1 MKTIQPQ
8 TISDL
13 EFDRVLN
20 QLAQRALTQ
29 GGKARCL
36 ALTPMTDQ
44 AAIEIALKE
53 VEEYKA
59 SIGSDQGFPGH
70 HFDAL
75 TEVINQLSIE
85 NSVLELNGFKKIK
98 HVCGTTE
105 TIKRFLKKFD
115 QFYIVLNDYA
125 DQIVYDDKPVILI
138 DSILDRFG
146 QVKDDASQELL
157 FLRKSILR
165 VKSSINK
172 SFSQALSR
180 CAQADFLDEIRESVV
195 DNKRVLAVKAMHR
208 KKVKGVVMGQSKTG
222 SIVYIEPQ
230 QTLEYAQELS
240 SLLYQEIEEIK
251 RLLKW
256 LTNALRPFTSEIA
269 LYEEFLIQVDLWYA
283 KAHYAKAMNAVRPSI
298 TKERTLMLNKA
309 YHPLLLLDHQKQKK
323 TTHPQSISL
332 DKDRRIIVISGP
344 NAGGKS
350 ITLKTVGL
358 LQLMTQSGLLIP
370 VDPSSELCLF
380 KRILTDIGDH
390 QSIENHLSTYSYRL
404 KQMNYFLKKCQKD
417 SLFLI
422 DEFGTGSD
430 PELGGALAETFL
442 EEFYA
447 REAFGIITTH
457 YTNLKLLASELPH
470 ATNANMLF
478 DAQSLE
484 PMYQLFVGEAGSSY
498 TFEVAQKN
506 GIPFGLINRA
516 KKKIAGGKVRF
527 DKTIANLQK
536 ERSGL
541 RNLSKSLKEQ
551 EQTAK
556 VQAEELAQTQ
566 QKVQEKLERYQEV
579 FDANQRLVVLGR
591 KVDQLA
597 ERYLNKWT
605 KKGLLDAL
613 FKLVMQE
620 NAKRAP
626 KTKLNPVGDRAN
638 TAASK
643 GNKGGNNKGKSNN
656 KADSKA
662 ASPSS
667 ETNKKAA
674 FDRELKQEVQQIRA
688 DKKAKKQKQEAV
700 KEQEIVVF
708 NVGDRVRMI
717 DGVAVGTI
725 DKIEKNKLVVNYGTF
740 TTTVKKDYLEKL

>member
-13 EFDRVLN
+13 EFDLVLD
-20 QLAQRALTQ
+20 QVSQRALTQ
-29 GGKARCL
+29 GGKAECL
-36 ALTPMTDQ
+36 AIKPMIR
-44 AAIEIALKE
+44 AADIERSLKE
-53 VEEYKA
+53 VEEFMA
-59 SIGSDQGFPGH
+59 SIGSDQSFPGH

-75 TEVINQLSIE
+75 TEVLHQLSIE

-98 HVCGTTE
+98 QVCLTTDA
-105 TIKRFLKKFD
+105 IKRFLKKFD
-115 QFYIVLNDYA
+115 QFYVVLNQYA
-125 DQIVYDDKPVILI
+125 NHVPYDDQPVRHI

-146 QVKDDASQELL
+146 QVKDNASEELL
-157 FLRKSILR
+157 HLRKSILK

-180 CAQADFLDEIRESVV
+180 CAQADYLDEIRESVV

-208 KKVKGVVMGQSKTG
+208 KKVNGVVMGQSKTG

-240 SLLYQEIEEIK
+240 ALMYQEIEEVK

-256 LTNALRPFTSEIA
+256 LTDALRPYISEITQ
-269 LYEEFLIQVDLWYA
+269 YESFLIQVDLWYA
-283 KAHYAKAMNAVRPSI
+283 KAHYAKAMNAVRPKI
-298 TKERTLMLNKA
+298 TSERELRLIKA
-309 YHPLLLLDHQKQKK
+309 YHPLLFLDHQKQKK
-323 TTHPQSISL
+323 ITHPQSITL
-332 DKDRRIIVISGP
+332 NHNNRIIVISGP

-370 VDPSSELCLF
+370 VDPASELCLF

-442 EEFYA
+442 EEFYT

-457 YTNLKLLASELPH
+457 YTNLKLLANELPN
-470 ATNANMLF
+470 ASNANMLF
-478 DAQSLE
+478 DAKTLE
-484 PMYQLFVGEAGSSY
+484 PLYQLFVGEAGSSY

-516 KKKIAGGKVRF
+516 KKKIAAGKVRF
-527 DKTIANLQK
+527 DKTIASLQK

-541 RNLSKSLKEQ
+541 RNLTKSLKEQ
-551 EQTAK
+551 EQSAMVK
-556 VQAEELAQTQ
+556 ARELADTQ
-566 QKVQEKLERYQEV
+566 KKVQEKLERYQEV

-597 ERYLNKWT
+597 ERYFNKWT
-605 KKGLLDAL
+605 KKGLMEAL

-620 NAKRAP
+620 NSKRTPKAKL
-626 KTKLNPVGDRAN
+626 KTLSQKEDNTRTKGGSSKKQNTKKAISKSGSKKSN
-638 TAASK
+638 KTAAI
-643 GNKGGNNKGKSNN
+643 
-656 KADSKA
+656 
-662 ASPSS
+662 
-667 ETNKKAA
+667 
-674 FDRELKQEVQQIRA
+674 DRELKKEVENIRKA
-688 DKKAKKQKQEAV
+688 KKAKKQQPIVAQEQQV
-700 KEQEIVVF
+700 IELI
-708 NVGDRVRMI
+708 VGDRVRMI

-725 DKIEKNKLVVNYGTF
+725 DKIEKNKVVVNYGTF
-740 TTTVKKDYLEKL
+740 TTNVKKEYLEKV

>member
-13 EFDRVLN
+13 EFDLVLD
-20 QLAQRALTQ
+20 QVSQRALTQ
-29 GGKARCL
+29 GGKAECL
-36 ALTPMTDQ
+36 AIKPMIR
-44 AAIEIALKE
+44 AADIERSLKE
-53 VEEYKA
+53 VEEFMA
-59 SIGSDQGFPGH
+59 SIGSDQSFPGH

-75 TEVINQLSIE
+75 TEVLHQLSIE

-98 HVCGTTE
+98 QVCLTTDA
-105 TIKRFLKKFD
+105 IKRFLKKFD
-115 QFYIVLNDYA
+115 QFYVVLNQYA
-125 DQIVYDDKPVILI
+125 NHVPYDDQPVRHI

-146 QVKDDASQELL
+146 QVKDNASEELL
-157 FLRKSILR
+157 HMRKSILK

-180 CAQADFLDEIRESVV
+180 CAQADYLDEIRESVV

-240 SLLYQEIEEIK
+240 ALMYQEIEEVK

-256 LTNALRPFTSEIA
+256 LTDALRPYISEITQ
-269 LYEEFLIQVDLWYA
+269 YESFLIQVDLWYA
-283 KAHYAKAMNAVRPSI
+283 KAHYAKAMNAVRPKI
-298 TKERTLMLNKA
+298 TSERELRLIKA
-309 YHPLLLLDHQKQKK
+309 YHPLLFLDHQKQKK
-323 TTHPQSISL
+323 ITHPQSITL
-332 DKDRRIIVISGP
+332 NHNNRIIVISGP

-370 VDPSSELCLF
+370 VDPASELCLF

-442 EEFYA
+442 EEFYT

-457 YTNLKLLASELPH
+457 YTNLKLLANELPN
-470 ATNANMLF
+470 ASNANMLF
-478 DAQSLE
+478 DAKTLE
-484 PMYQLFVGEAGSSY
+484 PLYQLFVGEAGSSY

-516 KKKIAGGKVRF
+516 KKKIAAGKVRF
-527 DKTIANLQK
+527 DKTIASLQK

-541 RNLSKSLKEQ
+541 RNLTKSLKEQ
-551 EQTAK
+551 EQSAMVK
-556 VQAEELAQTQ
+556 AQELADTQ
-566 QKVQEKLERYQEV
+566 KKVQEKLERYQEV

-597 ERYLNKWT
+597 ERYFNKWT
-605 KKGLLDAL
+605 KKGLMEAL

-620 NAKRAP
+620 NSKRTPKAKL
-626 KTKLNPVGDRAN
+626 KTLSQKEDNTRTKGGSSKKQNTKKAISKSGSKKSN
-638 TAASK
+638 KTAAI
-643 GNKGGNNKGKSNN
+643 
-656 KADSKA
+656 
-662 ASPSS
+662 
-667 ETNKKAA
+667 
-674 FDRELKQEVQQIRA
+674 DRELKKEVENIRKA
-688 DKKAKKQKQEAV
+688 KKAKKQQPIVAQEQQV
-700 KEQEIVVF
+700 IELI
-708 NVGDRVRMI
+708 VGDRVRMI

-725 DKIEKNKLVVNYGTF
+725 DKIEKNKVVVNYGTF
-740 TTTVKKDYLEKL
+740 TTNVKKEYLEKV

>member
-13 EFDRVLN
+13 EFDLVLD
-20 QLAQRALTQ
+20 QVSQRALTQ
-29 GGKARCL
+29 GGKAECL
-36 ALTPMTDQ
+36 AIKPMIR
-44 AAIEIALKE
+44 AADIERSLKE
-53 VEEYKA
+53 VEEFMA
-59 SIGSDQGFPGH
+59 SIGSDQSFPGH

-75 TEVINQLSIE
+75 TEVLHQLSIE

-98 HVCGTTE
+98 QVCLTTDA
-105 TIKRFLKKFD
+105 IKRFLKKFD
-115 QFYIVLNDYA
+115 QFYVVLNQYA
-125 DQIVYDDKPVILI
+125 NHVPYDDQPVRHI

-146 QVKDDASQELL
+146 QVKDNASEELL
-157 FLRKSILR
+157 HLRKSILK

-180 CAQADFLDEIRESVV
+180 CTQADYLDEIRESVV

-208 KKVKGVVMGQSKTG
+208 KKVNGVVMGQSKTG

-240 SLLYQEIEEIK
+240 ALMYQEIEEVK

-256 LTNALRPFTSEIA
+256 LTDALRPYISEITQ
-269 LYEEFLIQVDLWYA
+269 YESFLIQVDLWYA
-283 KAHYAKAMNAVRPSI
+283 KAHYAKAMNAVRPKI
-298 TKERTLMLNKA
+298 TSERELRLIKA
-309 YHPLLLLDHQKQKK
+309 YHPLLFLDHQKQKK
-323 TTHPQSISL
+323 ITHPQSITL
-332 DKDRRIIVISGP
+332 NHNNRIIVISGP

-370 VDPSSELCLF
+370 VDPTSELCLF

-442 EEFYA
+442 EEFYT

-457 YTNLKLLASELPH
+457 YTNLKLLANELPN
-470 ATNANMLF
+470 ASNANMLF
-478 DAQSLE
+478 DAKTLE
-484 PMYQLFVGEAGSSY
+484 PLYQLFVGEAGSSY

-516 KKKIAGGKVRF
+516 KKKIAAGKVRF
-527 DKTIANLQK
+527 DKTIASLQK

-541 RNLSKSLKEQ
+541 RNLTKSLKEQ
-551 EQTAK
+551 EQSAMVK
-556 VQAEELAQTQ
+556 AQELADTQ
-566 QKVQEKLERYQEV
+566 KKVQEKLERYQEV

-597 ERYLNKWT
+597 ERYFNKWT
-605 KKGLLDAL
+605 KKGLMEAL

-620 NAKRAP
+620 NSKRTPKAKL
-626 KTKLNPVGDRAN
+626 KTLSQKEDNTRTKGGSSKKQSTKKAISKSGSKQSN
-638 TAASK
+638 KTAAI
-643 GNKGGNNKGKSNN
+643 
-656 KADSKA
+656 
-662 ASPSS
+662 
-667 ETNKKAA
+667 
-674 FDRELKQEVQQIRA
+674 DRELKKEVENIRKA
-688 DKKAKKQKQEAV
+688 KKAKKQQPIVAQEQQV
-700 KEQEIVVF
+700 IELI
-708 NVGDRVRMI
+708 VGDRVRMI

-725 DKIEKNKLVVNYGTF
+725 DKIEKNKVVVNYGTF
-740 TTTVKKDYLEKL
+740 TTNVKKEYLEKV

>member
-13 EFDRVLN
+13 EFDLVLD
-20 QLAQRALTQ
+20 QVSQRALTQ
-29 GGKARCL
+29 GGKAECL
-36 ALTPMTDQ
+36 AIKPMIR
-44 AAIEIALKE
+44 AADIERSLKE
-53 VEEYKA
+53 VEEFMA
-59 SIGSDQGFPGH
+59 SIGSDQSFPGH

-75 TEVINQLSIE
+75 TEVLHQLSIE

-98 HVCGTTE
+98 QVCLTTDA
-105 TIKRFLKKFD
+105 IKRFLKKFD
-115 QFYIVLNDYA
+115 QFYVVLNQYA
-125 DQIVYDDKPVILI
+125 NHVPYDDQPVRHI

-146 QVKDDASQELL
+146 QVKDNASEELL
-157 FLRKSILR
+157 HLRKSILK

-180 CAQADFLDEIRESVV
+180 CAQADYLDEIRESVV

-240 SLLYQEIEEIK
+240 ALMYQEIEEVK

-256 LTNALRPFTSEIA
+256 LTDALRPYISEITQ
-269 LYEEFLIQVDLWYA
+269 YESFLIQVDLWYA
-283 KAHYAKAMNAVRPSI
+283 KAHYAKAMNAVRPKI
-298 TKERTLMLNKA
+298 TSERELRLIKA
-309 YHPLLLLDHQKQKK
+309 YHPLLFLDHQKQKK
-323 TTHPQSISL
+323 ITHPQSITL
-332 DKDRRIIVISGP
+332 NHNNRIIVISGP

-370 VDPSSELCLF
+370 VDPTSELCLF

-442 EEFYA
+442 EEFYT

-457 YTNLKLLASELPH
+457 YTNLKLLANELPN
-470 ATNANMLF
+470 ASNANMLF
-478 DAQSLE
+478 DAKTLE
-484 PMYQLFVGEAGSSY
+484 PLYQLFVGEAGSSY

-516 KKKIAGGKVRF
+516 KKKIAAGKVRF
-527 DKTIANLQK
+527 DKTIASLQK

-541 RNLSKSLKEQ
+541 RNLTKSLKEQ
-551 EQTAK
+551 EQSAMVK
-556 VQAEELAQTQ
+556 AQELADTQ
-566 QKVQEKLERYQEV
+566 KKVQEKLERYQEV

-597 ERYLNKWT
+597 ERYFNKWT
-605 KKGLLDAL
+605 KKGLMEAL

-620 NAKRAP
+620 NSKRTPKAKL
-626 KTKLNPVGDRAN
+626 KTLSQKEDNTRTKGGSSKKQNTKKAISKSGSKKSN
-638 TAASK
+638 KTAAI
-643 GNKGGNNKGKSNN
+643 
-656 KADSKA
+656 
-662 ASPSS
+662 
-667 ETNKKAA
+667 
-674 FDRELKQEVQQIRA
+674 DRELKKEVENIRKA
-688 DKKAKKQKQEAV
+688 KKAKKQQPIVAQEQQV
-700 KEQEIVVF
+700 IELI
-708 NVGDRVRMI
+708 VGDRVRMI

-725 DKIEKNKLVVNYGTF
+725 DKIEKNKVVVNYGTF
-740 TTTVKKDYLEKL
+740 TTNVKKEYLEKV

>member
-13 EFDRVLN
+13 EFDLVLD
-20 QLAQRALTQ
+20 QVSQRALTQ
-29 GGKARCL
+29 GGKAECL
-36 ALTPMTDQ
+36 AIKPMIR
-44 AAIEIALKE
+44 AADIERSLKE
-53 VEEYKA
+53 VEEFMA
-59 SIGSDQGFPGH
+59 SIGSDQSFPGH

-75 TEVINQLSIE
+75 TEVLHQLSIE

-98 HVCGTTE
+98 QVCLTTDA
-105 TIKRFLKKFD
+105 IKRFLKKFD
-115 QFYIVLNDYA
+115 QFYVVLNQYA
-125 DQIVYDDKPVILI
+125 NHVPYDDQPVRHI

-146 QVKDDASQELL
+146 QVKDNASEELL
-157 FLRKSILR
+157 HLRKSILK

-180 CAQADFLDEIRESVV
+180 CAQADYLDEIRESVV

-208 KKVKGVVMGQSKTG
+208 KKVNGVVMGQSKTG

-240 SLLYQEIEEIK
+240 ALMYQEIEEVK
-251 RLLKW
+251 RLVKW
-256 LTNALRPFTSEIA
+256 LTDALRPYISEITQ
-269 LYEEFLIQVDLWYA
+269 YESFLIQVDLWYA
-283 KAHYAKAMNAVRPSI
+283 KAHYAKAMNAVRPKI
-298 TKERTLMLNKA
+298 TSEPELRLIKA
-309 YHPLLLLDHQKQKK
+309 YHPLLFLDHQKQKK
-323 TTHPQSISL
+323 ITHPQSITL
-332 DKDRRIIVISGP
+332 NHNNRIIVISGP

-370 VDPSSELCLF
+370 VDPTSELCLF

-442 EEFYA
+442 EEFYT

-457 YTNLKLLASELPH
+457 YTNLKLLANELPN
-470 ATNANMLF
+470 ASNANMLF
-478 DAQSLE
+478 DAKTLK
-484 PMYQLFVGEAGSSY
+484 PLYQLFVGEAGSSY

-516 KKKIAGGKVRF
+516 KKKITAGKVRF
-527 DKTIANLQK
+527 DKTIASLQK

-541 RNLSKSLKEQ
+541 RNLTKSLKEQ
-551 EQTAK
+551 EQSAMVK
-556 VQAEELAQTQ
+556 AQELADTQ
-566 QKVQEKLERYQEV
+566 KKVQEKLERYQEV

-597 ERYLNKWT
+597 ERYFNKWT
-605 KKGLLDAL
+605 KKGLMEAL

-620 NAKRAP
+620 NSKRTPKAKL
-626 KTKLNPVGDRAN
+626 KTLSQKEDNTRTKGGSTKKQNTKKAISKSGSKKSNN
-638 TAASK
+638 TAAI
-643 GNKGGNNKGKSNN
+643 
-656 KADSKA
+656 
-662 ASPSS
+662 
-667 ETNKKAA
+667 E
-674 FDRELKQEVQQIRA
+674 RELKKEVENIRKA
-688 DKKAKKQKQEAV
+688 KKAKKQQPIVAQEQQV
-700 KEQEIVVF
+700 IELI
-708 NVGDRVRMI
+708 VGDRVRMI

-725 DKIEKNKLVVNYGTF
+725 DKIEKNKVVVNYGTF
-740 TTTVKKDYLEKL
+740 TTNVKKEYLEKV

>member
-13 EFDRVLN
+13 EFDLVLD
-20 QLAQRALTQ
+20 QVSQRALTQ
-29 GGKARCL
+29 GGKAECL
-36 ALTPMTDQ
+36 AIKPMIR
-44 AAIEIALKE
+44 AADIERSLKE
-53 VEEYKA
+53 VEEFMA
-59 SIGSDQGFPGH
+59 SIGSDQSFPGH

-75 TEVINQLSIE
+75 TEVLHQLSIE

-98 HVCGTTE
+98 QVCLTTDA
-105 TIKRFLKKFD
+105 IKRFLKKFD
-115 QFYIVLNDYA
+115 QFYVVLNQYA
-125 DQIVYDDKPVILI
+125 NHVPYDDQPVRHI

-146 QVKDDASQELL
+146 QVKDNASEELL
-157 FLRKSILR
+157 HLRKSILK

-180 CAQADFLDEIRESVV
+180 CAQADYLDEIRESVV

-208 KKVKGVVMGQSKTG
+208 KKVNGVVMGQSKTG

-240 SLLYQEIEEIK
+240 ALMYQEIEEVK

-256 LTNALRPFTSEIA
+256 LTDALRPYISEITQ
-269 LYEEFLIQVDLWYA
+269 YESFLIQVDLWYA
-283 KAHYAKAMNAVRPSI
+283 KAHYAKAMNAVRPKI
-298 TKERTLMLNKA
+298 TSERELRLIKA
-309 YHPLLLLDHQKQKK
+309 YHPLLFLDHQKQKK
-323 TTHPQSISL
+323 ITHPQSITL
-332 DKDRRIIVISGP
+332 NHNNRIIVISGP

-370 VDPSSELCLF
+370 VDPTSELCLF

-442 EEFYA
+442 EEFYT

-457 YTNLKLLASELPH
+457 YTNLKLLANELPN
-470 ATNANMLF
+470 ASNANMLF
-478 DAQSLE
+478 DANTLE
-484 PMYQLFVGEAGSSY
+484 PLYQLFVGEAGSSY

-516 KKKIAGGKVRF
+516 KKKIAAGKVRF
-527 DKTIANLQK
+527 DKTIASLQK
-536 ERSGL
+536 ERSEL
-541 RNLSKSLKEQ
+541 RNLTKSLKEQ
-551 EQTAK
+551 EQSAMVK
-556 VQAEELAQTQ
+556 AQELADTQ
-566 QKVQEKLERYQEV
+566 KKVQEKLERYQEV

-597 ERYLNKWT
+597 ERYFNKWT
-605 KKGLLDAL
+605 KKGLMEAL

-620 NAKRAP
+620 NSKRTPKAKL
-626 KTKLNPVGDRAN
+626 KTLSQKEDNTRTKGGSSKKQNTKKAISKSGSKKSN
-638 TAASK
+638 KTAAI
-643 GNKGGNNKGKSNN
+643 
-656 KADSKA
+656 
-662 ASPSS
+662 
-667 ETNKKAA
+667 
-674 FDRELKQEVQQIRA
+674 DRELKKEVENIRKA
-688 DKKAKKQKQEAV
+688 KKAKKQQPIVAQEQQV
-700 KEQEIVVF
+700 IELI
-708 NVGDRVRMI
+708 VGDRVRMI

-725 DKIEKNKLVVNYGTF
+725 DKIEKNKVVVNYGTF
-740 TTTVKKDYLEKL
+740 TTNVKKEYLEKV

>member
-13 EFDRVLN
+13 EFDRVLS

-36 ALTPMTDQ
+36 AITPMIDRS
-44 AAIEIALKE
+44 AIEIALKE

-70 HFDAL
+70 HFDPL
-75 TEVINQLSIE
+75 TEVLHQLSIE

-98 HVCGTTE
+98 HVCLTTE

-115 QFYIVLNDYA
+115 QFYIVLNDYS
-125 DQIVYDDKPVILI
+125 DQTPYDDQPVRLI
-138 DSILDRFG
+138 DSILDRLG

-180 CAQADFLDEIRESVV
+180 YAQADFLDEIRESVV

-230 QTLEYAQELS
+230 QTLEFAQELS
-240 SLLYQEIEEIK
+240 SLLYQEIEEVK

-256 LTNALRPFTSEIA
+256 LTNALRPFIAEIA
-269 LYEEFLIQVDLWYA
+269 QYEEFLTQVDVWHA
-283 KAHYAKAMNAVRPSI
+283 KAHYANAMNAVRPLI
-298 TKERTLMLNKA
+298 TQEHTLNLNKA
-309 YHPLLLLDHQKQKK
+309 YHPLLFLDHQKQKK
-323 TTHPQSISL
+323 KTYPQSISL
-332 DKDRRIIVISGP
+332 DSNNRIIVISGP

-370 VDPSSELCLF
+370 VDSSSELCLF

-457 YTNLKLLASELPH
+457 YTNLKLLANELPC
-470 ATNANMLF
+470 AVNANMLF

-484 PMYQLFVGEAGSSY
+484 PLYQLFVGEAGSSY

-527 DKTIANLQK
+527 DKTIASLQK

-556 VQAEELAQTQ
+556 VQAEELAQTH

-605 KKGLLDAL
+605 KKGLLEAL

-626 KTKLNPVGDRAN
+626 KTKLKAVADGSNPLDSARKKA
-638 TAASK
+638 
-643 GNKGGNNKGKSNN
+643 GKSPQN
-656 KADSKA
+656 KVQGETSSKSSQLNSKA
-662 ASPSS
+662 AL
-667 ETNKKAA
+667 
-674 FDRELKQEVQQIRA
+674 DRELKQEVAQIRA
-688 DKKAKKQKQEAV
+688 TKKAKKHKEDQV
-700 KEQEIVVF
+700 KEQEVVTF

-725 DKIEKNKLVVNYGTF
+725 DKIEKNKVVVNYGTF
-740 TTTVKKDYLEKL
+740 TTNVKKDYLEKL

>member
-29 GGKARCL
+29 GGKTRCL
-36 ALTPMTDQ
+36 AITPMIDQ

-75 TEVINQLSIE
+75 TEVLHQLSIE

-98 HVCGTTE
+98 HVCLTTE

-115 QFYIVLNDYA
+115 QFYIVLNQYA
-125 DQIVYDDKPVILI
+125 DQIPYVDHPVSLI

-157 FLRKSILR
+157 FLRKCILR

-180 CAQADFLDEIRESVV
+180 YAQADFLDEIRESVV

-230 QTLEYAQELS
+230 QTLEFAQELS
-240 SLLYQEIEEIK
+240 SLLYQEIEEVK

-256 LTNALRPFTSEIA
+256 LTNALRPYITEITQ
-269 LYEEFLIQVDLWYA
+269 YEEFLIQVDVWHA
-283 KAHYAKAMNAVRPSI
+283 KAHYAHAMNGVRPLI
-298 TKERTLMLNKA
+298 TKERTLQLIKA
-309 YHPLLLLDHQKQKK
+309 YHPLLFLDHQKQKK
-323 TTHPQSISL
+323 KTYPQSITL
-332 DKDRRIIVISGP
+332 DQNNRIIVISGP

-457 YTNLKLLASELPH
+457 YTNLKLLANELPC

-484 PMYQLFVGEAGSSY
+484 PLYQLFVGEAGSSY

-527 DKTIANLQK
+527 DKTIASLQK

-620 NAKRAP
+620 NAKRTP
-626 KTKLNPVGDRAN
+626 KAKLKTVSDPVNAEASSTKKQAKNTKQKGTVG
-638 TAASK
+638 TQSE
-643 GNKGGNNKGKSNN
+643 
-656 KADSKA
+656 
-662 ASPSS
+662 SS
-667 ETNKKAA
+667 QSNKKAA
-674 FDRELKQEVQQIRA
+674 FDRELKQEVNQIRA
-688 DKKAKKQKQEAV
+688 SKKAKKQRQEAV
-700 KEQEIVVF
+700 KEQEIAVF
-708 NVGDRVRMI
+708 DIGDRVRMI
-717 DGVAVGTI
+717 DGVAIGTI
-725 DKIEKNKLVVNYGTF
+725 DKIEKNKVVVNYGMF

>member
-13 EFDRVLN
+13 EFDLVLD
-20 QLAQRALTQ
+20 QVSQRALTQ
-29 GGKARCL
+29 GGKAECL
-36 ALTPMTDQ
+36 AIKPMIR
-44 AAIEIALKE
+44 AADIERSLKE
-53 VEEYKA
+53 VEEFMA
-59 SIGSDQGFPGH
+59 SIGSDQSFPGH

-75 TEVINQLSIE
+75 TEVLHQLSIE

-98 HVCGTTE
+98 QVCLTTDA
-105 TIKRFLKKFD
+105 IKRFLKKFD
-115 QFYIVLNDYA
+115 QFYVVLNQYA
-125 DQIVYDDKPVILI
+125 NHVPYDDQPVRHI

-146 QVKDDASQELL
+146 QVKDNASEELL
-157 FLRKSILR
+157 HLRKSILK

-180 CAQADFLDEIRESVV
+180 CTQADYLDEIRESVV

-208 KKVKGVVMGQSKTG
+208 KKVNGVVMGQSKTG

-240 SLLYQEIEEIK
+240 ALMYQEIEEVK

-256 LTNALRPFTSEIA
+256 LTDALRPYISEITQ
-269 LYEEFLIQVDLWYA
+269 YESFLIQVDLWYA
-283 KAHYAKAMNAVRPSI
+283 KAHYAKAMNAVRPKI
-298 TKERTLMLNKA
+298 TSERELRLIKA
-309 YHPLLLLDHQKQKK
+309 YHPLLFLDHQKQKK
-323 TTHPQSISL
+323 ITHPQSITL
-332 DKDRRIIVISGP
+332 NHNNRIIVISGP

-370 VDPSSELCLF
+370 VDPTSELCLF

-442 EEFYA
+442 EEFYT

-457 YTNLKLLASELPH
+457 YTNLKLLANELPN
-470 ATNANMLF
+470 ASNANMLF
-478 DAQSLE
+478 DAKTLE
-484 PMYQLFVGEAGSSY
+484 PLYQLFVGEAGSSY

-516 KKKIAGGKVRF
+516 KKKIAAGKVRF
-527 DKTIANLQK
+527 DKTIASLQK

-541 RNLSKSLKEQ
+541 RNLTKSLKEQ
-551 EQTAK
+551 EQSAMVK
-556 VQAEELAQTQ
+556 AQELADTQ
-566 QKVQEKLERYQEV
+566 KKVQEKLERYQEV

-597 ERYLNKWT
+597 ERYFNKWT
-605 KKGLLDAL
+605 KKGLMEAL

-620 NAKRAP
+620 NSKRTPKAKL
-626 KTKLNPVGDRAN
+626 KTLSQKEDNTRTKGGSSKKQNTKKAISKSGSKKSN
-638 TAASK
+638 KTAAI
-643 GNKGGNNKGKSNN
+643 
-656 KADSKA
+656 
-662 ASPSS
+662 
-667 ETNKKAA
+667 
-674 FDRELKQEVQQIRA
+674 DRELKKEVENIRKA
-688 DKKAKKQKQEAV
+688 KKAKKQQPIVAQEQQV
-700 KEQEIVVF
+700 IELI
-708 NVGDRVRMI
+708 VGDRVRMI

-725 DKIEKNKLVVNYGTF
+725 DKIEKNKVVVNYGTF
-740 TTTVKKDYLEKL
+740 TTNVKKEYLEKV

>member
-13 EFDRVLN
+13 EFDLVLD
-20 QLAQRALTQ
+20 QVSQRALTQ
-29 GGKARCL
+29 GGKAECL
-36 ALTPMTDQ
+36 AIKPMIR
-44 AAIEIALKE
+44 AADIERSLKE
-53 VEEYKA
+53 VEEFMA
-59 SIGSDQGFPGH
+59 SIGSDQSFPGH

-75 TEVINQLSIE
+75 TEVLHQLSIE

-98 HVCGTTE
+98 QVCLTTDA
-105 TIKRFLKKFD
+105 IKRFLKKFD
-115 QFYIVLNDYA
+115 QFYVVLNQYA
-125 DQIVYDDKPVILI
+125 NHVPYDDQPVRHI

-146 QVKDDASQELL
+146 QVKDNASEELL
-157 FLRKSILR
+157 HLRKSILK

-180 CAQADFLDEIRESVV
+180 CAQADYLDEIRESVV

-240 SLLYQEIEEIK
+240 ALMYQEIEEVK

-256 LTNALRPFTSEIA
+256 LTDALRPYISEITQ
-269 LYEEFLIQVDLWYA
+269 YESFLIQVDLWYA
-283 KAHYAKAMNAVRPSI
+283 KAHYAKAMNAVRPKI
-298 TKERTLMLNKA
+298 TSEPELRLIKA
-309 YHPLLLLDHQKQKK
+309 YHPLLFLDHQKQKK
-323 TTHPQSISL
+323 ITHPQSITL
-332 DKDRRIIVISGP
+332 NHNNRIIVISGP

-370 VDPSSELCLF
+370 VDPTSELCLF

-442 EEFYA
+442 EEFYT

-457 YTNLKLLASELPH
+457 YTNLKLLANELPN
-470 ATNANMLF
+470 ASNANMLF
-478 DAQSLE
+478 DAKTLE
-484 PMYQLFVGEAGSSY
+484 PLYQLFVGEAGSSY

-516 KKKIAGGKVRF
+516 KKKIAAGKVRF
-527 DKTIANLQK
+527 DKTIASLQK

-541 RNLSKSLKEQ
+541 RNLTKSLKEQ
-551 EQTAK
+551 EQSAMVK
-556 VQAEELAQTQ
+556 AQELADTQ
-566 QKVQEKLERYQEV
+566 KKVQEKLERYQEV

-597 ERYLNKWT
+597 ERYFNKWT
-605 KKGLLDAL
+605 KKGLMEAL

-620 NAKRAP
+620 NSKRTPKAKL
-626 KTKLNPVGDRAN
+626 KTLSQKEDNTRTKGGSTKKQNTKKAISKSGSKKSNN
-638 TAASK
+638 TAAI
-643 GNKGGNNKGKSNN
+643 
-656 KADSKA
+656 
-662 ASPSS
+662 
-667 ETNKKAA
+667 E
-674 FDRELKQEVQQIRA
+674 RELKKEVENIRKA
-688 DKKAKKQKQEAV
+688 KKAKKQQPIVAQEQQV
-700 KEQEIVVF
+700 IELI
-708 NVGDRVRMI
+708 VGDRVRMI

-725 DKIEKNKLVVNYGTF
+725 DKIEKNKVVVNYGTF
-740 TTTVKKDYLEKL
+740 TTNVKKEYLEKV